1 MKVDYGNRKLKEA
14 YFVGLLLFLGFVVAA
29 YLKVDNNLYFGLCAA
44 LCGKLGL
51 FMYGNGVSAKY
62 SAEKVESK
70 ESN

>member
-14 YFVGLLLFLGFVVAA
+14 YFTGILLFLGFAIAA
-29 YLKVDNNLYFGLCAA
+29 VLKVDNNLFYAYTGG

-51 FMYGNGVSAKY
+51 FMYGNGISAKY